1 MPRGS
6 ASRSPSLLRGRG
18 DGRDHFSPRCPNH
31 VQRARTRTLT
41 HSKGQ
46 RKPVH
51 IHGLTVPV
59 CLGMRHAP
67 YTLYQ
72 HGHGTGTYAQGD
84 RYFGNWKKGK
94 VRAPSPGRRSH
105 SSRAYP
111 ELNPMRLY
119 V

>member
-1 MPRGS
+1 M
-6 ASRSPSLLRGRG
+6 
-18 DGRDHFSPRCPNH
+18 
-31 VQRARTRTLT
+31 
-41 HSKGQ
+41 
-46 RKPVH
+46 H
-51 IHGLTVPV
+51 INGLTVPV

-94 VRAPSPGRRSH
+94 VRAPSPGVVRTPQP
-105 SSRAYP
+105 RADP